1 MSMPQRFTESPVAEL
16 AVPVAPTPY
25 SSIIDS
31 PEFQKIMEK
40 LDNDEDRRKLV
51 EIMEDDELAMQK
63 VKKAKLSS
71 SVWLTIAN
79 LNASVLLPSALDQ
92 RNRHKLFVGLYEVR
106 SFEKYNENPMHNV
119 LEQIS
124 KGQRYDID
132 EAREMMFKMKADTVG
147 KIKDVYHSLQGPT
160 PGQLEYIDNALDNV
174 VQAQVS
180 NHYEGLQK
188 YRETMMDKIMRYK
201 LPPSILSEAFLLVH
215 EFESAVD
222 AEDEISIQALT
233 TIMSQLSVN

>member
-1 MSMPQRFTESPVAEL
+1 MSMPQRFTELPVAEL

-79 LNASVLLPSALDQ
+79 LNASVLLPLALDQ

-119 LEQIS
+119 LEQIL